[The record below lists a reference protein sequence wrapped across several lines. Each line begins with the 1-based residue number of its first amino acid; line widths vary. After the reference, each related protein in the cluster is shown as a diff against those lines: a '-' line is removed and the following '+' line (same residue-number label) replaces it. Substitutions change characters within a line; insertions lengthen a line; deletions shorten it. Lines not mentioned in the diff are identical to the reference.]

1 MTTEELLKTVEEI
14 PVPLDD
20 TYLNVIRFGR
30 GKKVLALLSGVS
42 LCGLEGAGAGVAA
55 AYADFA
61 EEYTVYLFDRKK
73 LLPKGYQVADM
84 AEDVYRVLCTF
95 GIQEADVY
103 GVSQGGMMGLS
114 LALVHPN
121 LVRKLA
127 LCSTQARAGNVM
139 RQTVAEWLQYA
150 KRGDTAG
157 IQRCFAEKVY
167 SPAYREKYASAFQT
181 MEQQGSAED
190 CARFVVEAEACLTF
204 CVYEELD
211 RIHCPAL
218 VLADVNDRVIDVS
231 SARELARGLNCPLQL
246 YDQYSHAVF
255 DEAPEAKQ
263 RVLTFLRQ
271 E

>member
-14 PVPLDD
+14 HVPLED

-114 LALVHPN
+114 LALAHPG

-127 LCSTQARAGNVM
+127 LCSTQARAGSVM
-139 RQTVAEWLQYA
+139 R
-150 KRGDTAG
+150 
-157 IQRCFAEKVY
+157 
-167 SPAYREKYASAFQT
+167 
-181 MEQQGSAED
+181 
-190 CARFVVEAEACLTF
+190 
-204 CVYEELD
+204 
-211 RIHCPAL
+211 
-218 VLADVNDRVIDVS
+218 
-231 SARELARGLNCPLQL
+231 
-246 YDQYSHAVF
+246 
-255 DEAPEAKQ
+255 
-263 RVLTFLRQ
+263 
-271 E
+271 